1 MPIGNLFAFIH
12 QQNDKKQSKQEPE
25 NDEGGDDGGQ
35 FAAHD
40 ACEATLEPSGGCRR
54 KDKKARGG
62 EGGAEGGV
70 EDGQGVCQQEVY
82 RAGPEKCGE
91 TTKKDI
97 ICCRLTQKIC
107 GLQKCSEGNCVWHQ
121 LTIQTSGQSLFFRT
135 SLKKW

>member
-1 MPIGNLFAFIH
+1 MSIRNLFALIH
-12 QQNDKKQSKQEPE
+12 QQNDKKQSEQKSE

-82 RAGPEKCGE
+82 MFHA
-91 TTKKDI
+91 
-97 ICCRLTQKIC
+97 
-107 GLQKCSEGNCVWHQ
+107 LQQ
-121 LTIQTSGQSLFFRT
+121 LVLFF
-135 SLKKW
+135 SLPFFFVSLGESGRFQLFLLSPRKQHLAAL

>member
-82 RAGPEKCGE
+82 MFHA
-91 TTKKDI
+91 
-97 ICCRLTQKIC
+97 
-107 GLQKCSEGNCVWHQ
+107 LQQ
-121 LTIQTSGQSLFFRT
+121 LVLESFFRNLSRLVESERGRLLCT
-135 SLKKW
+135 I

>member
-62 EGGAEGGV
+62 EGGAEGV

-82 RAGPEKCGE
+82 MFHA
-91 TTKKDI
+91 
-97 ICCRLTQKIC
+97 
-107 GLQKCSEGNCVWHQ
+107 LQQ
-121 LTIQTSGQSLFFRT
+121 LVLFF
-135 SLKKW
+135 SLPFFFVSLGESGRFQLFLLSPRKQHLAAL